1 MSEEKWENEK
11 NNRIEQATTAEEW
24 LRKAW
29 EELYTLREKVSIFQ
43 DCVTFQIRKGCDLDG

>member
-1 MSEEKWENEK
+1 MSEEKGKIEK

-29 EELYTLREKVSIFQ
+29 EELYTLREKICICQ
-43 DCVTFQIRKGCDLDG
+43 DFATFQIRRK

>member
-24 LRKAW
+24 LRKAR
-29 EELYTLREKVSIFQ
+29 EELYTLREKVCICQ
-43 DCVTFQIRKGCDLDG
+43 DFATFQIRRR